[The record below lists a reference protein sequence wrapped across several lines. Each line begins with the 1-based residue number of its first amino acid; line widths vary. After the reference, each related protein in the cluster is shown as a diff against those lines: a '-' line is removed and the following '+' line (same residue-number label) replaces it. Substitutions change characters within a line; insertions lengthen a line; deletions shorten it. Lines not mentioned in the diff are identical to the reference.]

1 MTTREEK
8 DQAMNQRATLV
19 RQRLKTPRA
28 AAVAGILFA
37 VLFVISVALIRL
49 VLPEDLTESSI
60 AAWLGG
66 NTALVSLALT
76 MVPFAGIAFLWF
88 MGVVRAHL
96 GKLEDQFFSSVLVGS
111 GLLFLAMTFVSAAIA
126 GGIMAA
132 YAVAA
137 EQLTASGVL
146 IFGRTLMY
154 TLMNVYAIRMAGV
167 FMISLGTIWF
177 QSRAVPRSFVFI
189 TYALALVLLVT
200 ISYSLWTV
208 LIFPV
213 WVFVISVYILRETW
227 RDKDAEAEGFIG
239 SSDAE

>member
-1 MTTREEK
+1 MT
-8 DQAMNQRATLV
+8 NQKAV
-19 RQRLKTPRA
+19 VARQRLRTPRA
-28 AAVAGILFA
+28 AAVAGIIFA
-37 VLFVISVALIRL
+37 VLFVVSVALIRS
-49 VLPEDLTESSI
+49 VLPEELSESGI
-60 AAWLGG
+60 VAWLGG
-66 NTALVSLALT
+66 NTALVSVALT

-132 YAVAA
+132 YVVAA

-154 TLMNVYAIRMAGV
+154 TIMNVYAVRMAGV

-213 WVFVISVYILRETW
+213 WVFVTSVYILRESW
-227 RDKDAEAEGFIG
+227 RGETAEAEGLVG
-239 SSDAE
+239 SDKA